1 MLVSA
6 QNIKVYWDWFRLLNI
21 NLWHYGSSNLD
32 LLVFLISNVR
42 GGLLIFDLHKNCV
55 KAVVI
60 FGSNMTPHS
69 FQMTVN
75 FTQFLIPFPLCQHL
89 LPNLTPPLSSSRPP
103 KWTVW
108 NYAQYLIISK
118 VNKPSLTKFMYQTK
132 WRETK
137 LHVQCAL
144 WQYGSWSFQTR
155 STKLER
161 FLPKNQHTQRKLL
174 NFENWI
180 SGGLGRWK

>member
-6 QNIKVYWDWFRLLNI
+6 QNIKVYWDWFRLSNI
-21 NLWHYGSSNLD
+21 NSWHYGSSNLN
-32 LLVFLISNVR
+32 LLVFLILNVR

-55 KAVVI
+55 KVVVI
-60 FGSNMTPHS
+60 FGSNMTLHS
-69 FQMTVN
+69 F
-75 FTQFLIPFPLCQHL
+75 L
-89 LPNLTPPLSSSRPP
+89 

-137 LHVQCAL
+137 LLVQCAL
-144 WQYGSWSFQTR
+144 WQCRSWSFQTG
-155 STKLER
+155 STGCSNSICAK
-161 FLPKNQHTQRKLL
+161 
-174 NFENWI
+174 
-180 SGGLGRWK
+180 

>member
-21 NLWHYGSSNLD
+21 NSWHYGSSNLD

-89 LPNLTPPLSSSRPP
+89 LPNFNEIWPLP
-103 KWTVW
+103 
-108 NYAQYLIISK
+108 
-118 VNKPSLTKFMYQTK
+118 
-132 WRETK
+132 
-137 LHVQCAL
+137 
-144 WQYGSWSFQTR
+144 FQVAD
-155 STKLER
+155 
-161 FLPKNQHTQRKLL
+161 LL
-174 NFENWI
+174 NGQSETMPNVW
-180 SGGLGRWK
+180 SHQKSTNHLLQNSCTRQS